1 MMRLDRAS
9 RSCMGSS
16 SELVGNGDLVV
27 VDELDPLTEARRA
40 VDVPQLS
47 RLEVPDAAPGL
58 AVVLLDGVDDPA
70 MGDDE
75 DGRPLVLRADAGER
89 AHGPA
94 VQHVLGLP
102 ARWPIAPFEIA
113 RPLGLDLLAG
123 EAGPLA
129 GVALSQVGLD
139 HDRADTDGLGDDQRR
154 VAGPLEIGGDD
165 EVDRTHG
172 LRRVLGLEPTEVAEW
187 GIGLTLPAAGGVP
200 GRLAVTTEEQ
210 MGHAGRR

>member
-58 AVVLLDGVDDPA
+58 AVVLLDGVDDAA
-70 MGDDE
+70 MGDE
-75 DGRPLVLRADAGER
+75 EHGRPFVLRVDAVER

-102 ARWPIAPFEIA
+102 ARWPIVPFEIA

-129 GVALSQVGLD
+129 GVALGQVGLD
-139 HDRADTDGLGDDQRR
+139 DARPGTDGPGAAPRR
-154 VAGPLEIGGDD
+154 V
-165 EVDRTHG
+165 
-172 LRRVLGLEPTEVAEW
+172 
-187 GIGLTLPAAGGVP
+187 
-200 GRLAVTTEEQ
+200 
-210 MGHAGRR
+210 